1 MESSSTMSNYK
12 DPREVQK
19 PTFFLSYIILIS
31 LHYSLPYSFT
41 YVKQLLST
49 AYIEDSI
56 YLYISEEETKSELWT
71 PNTYPNKCYWNE
83 N

>member
-1 MESSSTMSNYK
+1 MSNYK

-19 PTFFLSYIILIS
+19 STFLSYIILIS
-31 LHYSLPYSFT
+31 LHYNLPYSFT

-56 YLYISEEETKSELWT
+56 YLYISEEETKSEL
-71 PNTYPNKCYWNE
+71 
-83 N
+83 

>member
-1 MESSSTMSNYK
+1 MDSSSTKLNYK
-12 DPREVQK
+12 DPREVQNSIV
-19 PTFFLSYIILIS
+19 FLSYVILIL

-56 YLYISEEETKSELWT
+56 YPCISEEETKSEKWT
-71 PNTYPNKCYWNE
+71 PNIYPNKC
-83 N
+83 